1 MYIYIFITFIII
13 LLFIL
18 NKNTIEK
25 YTDLWDATKGQ
36 RDVKT
41 FTDGLF
47 KGVKDVIEGAVLGFD
62 TKIPGQKP
70 CSDWDSRYRD
80 DKTSCWLDTY
90 GRGAGR
96 IMDYAPCPPRSSENW
111 SKDCY
116 ADQTDREDG
125 RNDAEPW
132 GKSWD
137 KSDGCSWN
145 RHIEAG
151 MCFRACPNGYFG
163 RAHEKCWA
171 NGANSFGV
179 MKYGVDRERTCNS
192 DEEKWGL
199 LCYPKCKSGY
209 KAVGCCLCEP
219 NEGPGIKVTAFDR
232 YLCPPPGNPDY
243 VNLKGALC
251 YRDLPNIQGKKQIQ
265 NSNGQSIKCNTDVP
279 GGVEGG
285 VYRVQDGNLRWYPS
299 ERIANSWDSNWRNA
313 KMISDCSAV
322 SRIGDMRYKSEDQLE
337 DAIRNNRSVK
347 CGREPNGGAGG
358 GAVYRVENGKLRWYP
373 NPNIAGS
380 WDSNW
385 SNPVTVDDCTIT
397 SRDADMKLKDPNLKN
412 NNILWQRDNYNNG
425 DLYWMKYTSY
435 PWDKYYKFSC
445 KDDSNNESNINGPFG
460 PVNWPGQPYLAYP
473 NIRLADDNVRVC
485 GSGKVTV
492 YRSDSRDGKYV
503 DISDDPKL
511 FNKAN
516 NAKYNRLDSV
526 FTDDIDVPY
535 IPPPNL
541 KNDNILWQR
550 NDYNGGDLYWMKYT
564 DKHWNKYYKF
574 SCRTDSNNES
584 DVKGPFGPVS
594 WIGPHTPLAYPNIRL
609 ADDNVSVC
617 GNNKVTVY
625 RSDSKDGPYT
635 EISDNPNLFNKAN
648 NTKYNR
654 RDSVFTDDVDTPTNT
669 YKYIMSTD
677 AGGNDIT
684 HFDNVSWNTC
694 KTECDNRSNCRG
706 FNFSAASY
714 PNKPGTCWIKH
725 NVSNKSG
732 NSNWNLFE
740 KV

>member
-1 MYIYIFITFIII
+1 MYIYFFIILFFV

-18 NKNTIEK
+18 NKNVIEK
-25 YTDLWDATKGQ
+25 YTDLWDATKSQ
-36 RDVKT
+36 NDVKI
-41 FTDGLF
+41 FTGGLF
-47 KGVKDVIEGAVLGFD
+47 RGIKDFIEGAVLGFD
-62 TKIPGQKP
+62 SKIPGQKP
-70 CSDWDSRYRD
+70 CSNWDSRYRD
-80 DKTSCWLDTY
+80 DGTSCWLDTY

-96 IMDYAPCPPRSSENW
+96 DADYEPCPSG
-111 SKDCY
+111 SKDVAGTCWEDYDNYTWGCGTLIARCHDGSLGCKNDCY
-116 ADQTDREDG
+116 KTRLSRVSKNIGDRARTC
-125 RNDAEPW
+125 RNDE
-132 GKSWD
+132 D
-137 KSDGCSWN
+137 
-145 RHIEAG
+145 
-151 MCFRACPNGYFG
+151 
-163 RAHEKCWA
+163 
-171 NGANSFGV
+171 
-179 MKYGVDRERTCNS
+179 
-192 DEEKWGL
+192 KWGFN
-199 LCYPKCKSGY
+199 CYPKCKPGY

-232 YLCPPPGNPDY
+232 YDCPPPGNPDY
-243 VNLKGALC
+243 VNLKLALC
-251 YRDLPNIQGKKQIQ
+251 YRDLPSTQGKKQIQ
-265 NSNGQSIKCNTDVP
+265 NSNGQSIKCNTNVP

-322 SRIGDMRYKSEDQLE
+322 SRIDDMRYKSDIQLE

-347 CGREPNGGAGG
+347 CGTGPNGGAGG
-358 GAVYRVENGKLRWYP
+358 GAIYRVENGKLRWYP
-373 NPNIAGS
+373 NPSIAGS

-385 SNPVTVDDCTIT
+385 ANPITVDDCTIT
-397 SRDADMKLKDPNLKN
+397 SRDSDMKLKDPNLKN
-412 NNILWQRDNYNNG
+412 NNILWQRDDYNWG
-425 DLYWMKYTSY
+425 DLYWMKYSTY

-445 KDDSNNESNINGPFG
+445 KDDSNNESNIKGPFG
-460 PVNWPGQPYLAYP
+460 PVNWPGQPLLSYP
-473 NIRLADDNVRVC
+473 NIRLADDNQQAC
-485 GSGKVTV
+485 SGGKVTV
-492 YRSDSRDGKYV
+492 YRSDSRDGIYV

-526 FTDDIDVPY
+526 FTDNVDVPH

-541 KNDNILWQR
+541 KNNNILWQR
-550 NDYNGGDLYWMKYT
+550 DDYNWGDLYWMKYT

-574 SCRTDSNNES
+574 SCRNNSNNES

-594 WIGPHTPLAYPNIRL
+594 WIGPHTPLAYPHIRL
-609 ADDNVSVC
+609 SDDNVSVC

-625 RSDSKDGPYT
+625 RSDSRDGAYT
-635 EISDNPNLFNKAN
+635 DISDNSKLYNKAN

-654 RDSVFTDDVDTPTNT
+654 KDSVFTDNIDTPTNS

-677 AGGNDIT
+677 AGGNDIM
-684 HFDNVSWNTC
+684 NLNNASWNTC
-694 KTECDNRSNCRG
+694 KIECDNRSNCKG